1 MIDIIA
7 STLIVLSLLIIIGL
21 LSWYAYMQYKH
32 DQWIY
37 KIFHKEE
44 STLLTQNESDKKAE
58 FKLKLVRAGLSQKEF
73 TEIIIG
79 GVVAGIALFSLIF
92 ILDLSGLNAIV
103 VGIISLAIAS
113 LTPFL
118 YLEEQIKARI
128 KRIDNDLAIFIDLL
142 IIILEGGGGLNN
154 AIDKVTIEGTK
165 VLKKDLLDESRR
177 FKNEFIT
184 YSSDIAYKNLVNRT
198 GSEAIGTIVGFMRLS
213 EETGIGVKTI
223 FENQSQEIKAAEILG
238 VEKRAATM
246 NISMTFTMFVF
257 ILPAVIA
264 MIVFPMAADALMPGF

>member
-1 MIDIIA
+1 MIDLIA
-7 STLIVLSLLIIIGL
+7 STLIVISLLVIIGL
-21 LSWYAYMQYKH
+21 LSWYVYLQYKH

-37 KIFHKEE
+37 KIFYKEE

-58 FKLKLVRAGLSQKEF
+58 FQLKLVRAGLSQKEF

-79 GVVAGIALFSLIF
+79 GVVAGISLFSLIF
-92 ILDLSGLNAIV
+92 ILDLNGINAV
-103 VGIISLAIAS
+103 AVGIISLAIAS

-184 YSSDIAYKNLVNRT
+184 YSSEVAYKNLVNRT